1 MSLIHN
7 ERTKLTAA
15 ALDRAST
22 ACFTVGA
29 FGPLAAFL
37 YGVGGTVGVTR
48 GIVLL
53 LGAAAWMTGGA
64 LLHIVAWLYLGR
76 LK

>member
-7 ERTKLTAA
+7 ERTKLTASA
-15 ALDRAST
+15 IDRAST

-29 FGPLAAFL
+29 LGPLAAFL
-37 YGVGGTVGVTR
+37 YGIGGTVGVVR

-53 LGAAAWMTGGA
+53 LGAAFWIVGGA
-64 LLHIVAWLYLGR
+64 CLHMLAWLYLGR

>member
-1 MSLIHN
+1 MTLVHN
-7 ERTKLTAA
+7 ERTKLTASA
-15 ALDRAST
+15 IDRAST

-29 FGPLAAFL
+29 LGPLVAFL
-37 YGVGGTVGVTR
+37 CGIGGTVGVAR

-53 LGAAAWMTGGA
+53 LGAAFWIAGGM
-64 LLHIVAWLYLGR
+64 LLHMVAWLYLGR